1 MVGMKKGVEGFLED
15 VGGRCGGIFDVF
27 VIIILEILVVVFA
40 VNVIVVS
47 IGAIFREIVG
57 KVSFVDEEGVVVEE
71 DAAEGT
77 GDDPVGISALMVVPF
92 GHIGE
97 EGIVEVDTSGGI
109 GIFDGGE
116 DERGGPP
123 TTGREADAV

>member
-1 MVGMKKGVEGFLED
+1 M
-15 VGGRCGGIFDVF
+15 
-27 VIIILEILVVVFA
+27 
-40 VNVIVVS
+40 
-47 IGAIFREIVG
+47 
-57 KVSFVDEEGVVVEE
+57 VEE

-77 GDDPVGISALMVVPF
+77 GDGPVGISALMVVPF

-97 EGIVEVDTSGGI
+97 EGIVEVDAAGGI

-123 TTGREADAV
+123 PSPLNPPPGPLPQGGGGDAGGGLTPFHTRIWSWDILGGEIVGEADAVG